1 MKKRTVYQ
9 IEPRSLWAGLA
20 IAFMA
25 MSFILRLYW
34 AAGESFE
41 PGRLAMHVILPLS
54 ANVIFILCV
63 LLWGKK
69 AVWTTFI
76 PALMG
81 VVFFVIKALGFPS
94 MTHTVLCICL
104 YALVAVLYGL
114 TVFGVLPTKKLLI
127 PLFGLPLLYHIFVED
142 LIQHREVYV
151 LSDWL
156 QEFSVLCIMACL
168 LCLSIGLEKA
178 ETR

>member
-1 MKKRTVYQ
+1 MKNRTVYQ
-9 IEPRSLWAGLA
+9 IEPSSFWAVLA
-20 IAFMA
+20 VAFMVL
-25 MSFILRLYW
+25 SFILRLYW
-34 AAGESFE
+34 ATGESFE
-41 PGRLAMHVILPLS
+41 PERLGVHVILPLS

-81 VVFFVIKALGFPS
+81 VLFFVIKALGFPS
-94 MTHTVLCICL
+94 LTHTVLCICL

-114 TVFGVLPTKKLLI
+114 TVFGILPTKKLLI

-178 ETR
+178 ESR